1 VFLLNRPRI
10 DVIYAESLTL
20 VEGDWEG
27 DWEGRVP
34 RMRTVLKHM
43 EGERGGG
50 NGGWGVD
57 DIREDM
63 TLTRNAQEWEIGNF
77 RGSSTCPGG
86 ILSLKFLS
94 SEPNTEAF
102 HHQQSVCILHC
113 IVVVLDLRVLQ

>member
-1 VFLLNRPRI
+1 VFLLNRLRI

-20 VEGDWEG
+20 AKCNWEG
-27 DWEGRVP
+27 KVP

-50 NGGWGVD
+50 DGGWGVD

-63 TLTRNAQEWEIGNF
+63 TLTRSAQAWEIGNF
-77 RGSSTCPGG
+77 RGSSTRPGG

-94 SEPNTEAF
+94 SELNTEAF
-102 HHQQSVCILHC
+102 HHQQSVGILHC
-113 IVVVLDLRVLQ
+113 IIVVISF